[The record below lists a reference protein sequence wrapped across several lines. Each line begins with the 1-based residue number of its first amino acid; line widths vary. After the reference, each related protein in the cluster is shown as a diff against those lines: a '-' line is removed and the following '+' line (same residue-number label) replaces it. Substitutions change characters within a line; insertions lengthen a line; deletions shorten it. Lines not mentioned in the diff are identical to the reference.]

1 MDKYIIRY
9 GLYIYM
15 GIAGLFLVMKV
26 VNLEQ
31 VTFLRFLNVFILI
44 FFSIRLAKSYSM
56 QKEGMEYLNGL
67 ANIFLANLV
76 AIVLSAMSLGIYLK
90 FSDPSIIENLNQS
103 IWLAGDLTILKIA
116 GAVFIEGTASAVII
130 SFGVMQY
137 YKQEIQTPIKKHQ
150 TIKKFE
156 KSIWNKMH

>member
-1 MDKYIIRY
+1 MNKYIFRY

-15 GIAGLFLVMKV
+15 AIAGLFLVMKV
-26 VNLEQ
+26 LNLEQ

-44 FFSIRLAKSYSM
+44 FFSVRLAKSYSK

-76 AIVLSAMSLGIYLK
+76 AIVLSTVSLGIYLK
-90 FSDPSIIENLNQS
+90 FSDPSMIENLKQS
-103 IWLAGDLTILKIA
+103 IWFAGDLTILKIA

-137 YKQEIQTPIKKHQ
+137 YKQEIQTPIKKVPHKQ
-150 TIKKFE
+150 EI
-156 KSIWNKMH
+156 